1 MYAQVIDEEGAG
13 VAVGA
18 GLDSDISASRPSP
31 LVLSNGLVGKS
42 DFGHCNIKYSDN
54 IYLKVK
60 YLFGS

>member
-1 MYAQVIDEEGAG
+1 MYAQVIDEGGAG

-54 IYLKVK
+54 IYT
-60 YLFGS
+60 